1 VPEYVKEVVAHER
14 RVRDGA
20 LYRFTFVLLYV
31 GSNPTNQS
39 CPWVGSPTGWV
50 GSKMTKVLYF
60 LMITQHTIESL
71 DIFRCRLKT
80 ELFARSDD

>member
-1 VPEYVKEVVAHER
+1 MKEVVAHER

-39 CPWVGSPTGWV
+39 CPWVGSTHGLGWV
-50 GSKMTKVLYF
+50 ENDIS
-60 LMITQHTIESL
+60 TI
-71 DIFRCRLKT
+71 F
-80 ELFARSDD
+80 FDDYTTYN